1 LTGASIFQFTSMA
14 RKLKG
19 FKNGGARPG
28 AGRKPGS
35 KNRKTVLAELLPKLA
50 AEDVE
55 LPLYRLLRRIRDP
68 EIDERY
74 RDVLAIAT
82 LPFLHPRMRSDLTAK
97 PFFMMSPEELDQVEA
112 AELEHEKQVGRSR
125 AHIRLIPRG

>member
-1 LTGASIFQFTSMA
+1 MA
-14 RKLKG
+14 RKTKG
-19 FKNGGARPG
+19 FSNGGRRPG

-82 LPFLHPRMRSDLTAK
+82 LPFLHPRMRSDMTAK
-97 PFFMMSPEELDQVEA
+97 PFFMMSLEEIDQVEK
-112 AELEHEKQVGRSR
+112 AELEHAKQVARGRG
-125 AHIRLIPRG
+125 HLRLLPKG

>member
-1 LTGASIFQFTSMA
+1 MA
-14 RKLKG
+14 RKTKG
-19 FKNGGARPG
+19 FSNGGRRPG

-35 KNRKTVLAELLPKLA
+35 KNRKTVLAEILPKLA

-68 EIDERY
+68 EVDERY

-97 PFFMMSPEELDQVEA
+97 PFFLMSEEEINQVEA
-112 AELEHEKQVGRSR
+112 AEIEHEKQVTRGRAR
-125 AHIRLIPRG
+125 IRLIPKG

>member
-1 LTGASIFQFTSMA
+1 MS
-14 RKLKG
+14 RCWRVKG
-19 FKNGGARPG
+19 FTNGGRRPG

-35 KNRKTVLAELLPKLA
+35 KNRKTVLADLLPKLA
-50 AEDVE
+50 EEDAE

-82 LPFLHPRMRSDLTAK
+82 LPFLHPRMRSDMTAK
-97 PFFMMSPEELDQVEA
+97 PFFLMSPEELDQVEK
-112 AELEHEKQVGRSR
+112 AELEHEKQVAHSR
-125 AHIRLIPRG
+125 GHLRLLPKD

>member
-1 LTGASIFQFTSMA
+1 MA
-14 RKLKG
+14 RKTKG
-19 FKNGGARPG
+19 FTNGGRRQG

-35 KNRKTVLAELLPKLA
+35 KNRKTVLADLLPKLA
-50 AEDVE
+50 AEDTE

-97 PFFMMSPEELDQVEA
+97 PFYLMSPEELDQVEQS
-112 AELEHEKQVGRSR
+112 ELEHEKQVARDR
-125 AHIRLIPRG
+125 AHIRPLPKG